1 MGVSG
6 WAICWT
12 RQSCGLTQGRQVPL
26 AGYRAMWTSRRT
38 VGSLDAPLQKHVL
51 KACSQ
56 VRVKRTD

>member
-6 WAICWT
+6 WAIYWT

-51 KACSQ
+51 RACSQ